1 MLVRVKFNYSE
12 KMKHIVAG
20 LLVMALVY
28 TGFSQT
34 KGPNLSFEKQVHD
47 FGTMKEEAGTATYQF
62 KFVNTG
68 GTPLIIQ
75 NVRATCGCTAP
86 DWTRQPVPPGGSGF
100 VAATYN
106 PAGRPGAFSKYLY
119 VDSNSD
125 QGSIRLTIKGE
136 VTPKPRTIEDEYRYS
151 MGGLRLKANHLA
163 FGNVNN
169 TSRKDYRLEVIN
181 SSDKTISLGFQ
192 KVPAHMNIRF
202 VPEVLKPSEKGFIVA
217 DYDASGKNDWG
228 MVIDRVNVTVDGVY
242 DRSYSLVIS
251 ANIVEDF
258 TRLSAE
264 ALSRAPEASVDNPEV
279 SFGKMNQSER
289 FEHDFVLRNTG
300 KSTLYIRK
308 IRSSCGCTAA
318 EPEKMAIEPGDSVKI
333 KTVFNSAG
341 KRGNQNQNITII
353 TNDPK
358 RSNLV
363 LRIKGEVVVS

>member
-1 MLVRVKFNYSE
+1 MRNVVTVF
-12 KMKHIVAG
+12 
-20 LLVMALVY
+20 LVMVFSY
-28 TGFSQT
+28 VGFAQT
-34 KGPNLSFEKQVHD
+34 KVPNLSFEKQIHD
-47 FGTMKEEAGTATYQF
+47 FGTMKEEDGTATYNF

-68 GTPLIIQ
+68 GSPLIIQ

-86 DWTRQPVPPGGSGF
+86 SWTREPVPPGGSGF

-119 VDSNSD
+119 VNSNSE

-163 FGNVNN
+163 FGNINN
-169 TSRKDYRLEVIN
+169 TSKKDYRLEIIN
-181 SSDKTISLGFQ
+181 NSDKQISLGFQ
-192 KVPAHMNIRF
+192 RVPGHLDIKFVPA
-202 VPEVLKPSEKGFIVA
+202 VLQPKQKGYIVA
-217 DYDASGKNDWG
+217 NYDASEKNDWG
-228 MVIDRVNVTVDGVY
+228 MLIDRVNVTVDGVY

-258 TRLSAE
+258 SSISAE
-264 ALSRAPEASVDNPEV
+264 ELSKAPVATVDNPEV
-279 SFGKMNQSER
+279 SFGKMNQSEK
-289 FEHDFVLRNTG
+289 FEHEFVLSNSG
-300 KSTLYIRK
+300 KSTLFIRK

-318 EPEKMAIEPGDSVKI
+318 KPEKMAIEPGDSVKI
-333 KTVFNSAG
+333 RTVFNSAG

-358 RSNLV
+358 RSNVV
-363 LRIKGEVVVS
+363 LRIKGEVVTS

>member
-1 MLVRVKFNYSE
+1 
-12 KMKHIVAG
+12 MKNVIAG
-20 LLVMALVY
+20 LVIMVFVSA
-28 TGFSQT
+28 GFSQT
-34 KGPNLSFEKQVHD
+34 KGPSLSFEKQTHD
-47 FGTMKEEAGTATYQF
+47 FGTMKEEAGTATYNF

-86 DWTRQPVPPGGSGF
+86 NWTREPIPPGGNGF

-151 MGGLRLKANHLA
+151 MGALRLKANHLA
-163 FGNVNN
+163 FGSVNN
-169 TSRKDYRLEVIN
+169 TGKKDYRMEIIN
-181 SSDKTISLGFQ
+181 NSDKQINLGFQ
-192 KVPAHMNIRF
+192 RVPDHIDIKF
-202 VPEVLKPSEKGFIVA
+202 VPEVLKPNEKGAVVA
-217 DYDASGKNDWG
+217 TYDAAKKNDWG
-228 MVIDRVNVTVDGVY
+228 MLIDRINVTVDGVY
-242 DRSYSLVIS
+242 ERSYSLVVS
-251 ANIVEDF
+251 ANVVEDF
-258 TRLSAE
+258 SSLSVSD
-264 ALSRAPEASVDNPEV
+264 LSKAPVAAVDNPEV
-279 SFGKMNQSER
+279 SFGQMKQNEK
-289 FEHDFVLRNTG
+289 FEHEFVLTNSG

-308 IRSSCGCTAA
+308 IKSSCGCTAA
-318 EPEKMAIEPGDSVKI
+318 RPDKLQIEPGDSVNI

-341 KRGNQNQNITII
+341 KRGNQNQSVTII

-363 LRIKGEVVVS
+363 LRIKGEVHVG